1 MNYTG
6 LSILGSMILTLS
18 FASTKLMA
26 NVNMHH
32 ITGNTLLLQTQNS
45 TIDTTKKVEI
55 AEVHIKSSQRAI
67 DSRTT
72 WQLSQGDL
80 RENMGKDLAHQL
92 ANIPGVAI
100 LKTGANISKP
110 IINGLYGSRIIMLN
124 NGVKHESQQWGNDHA
139 PEIDPFFFQ
148 QISVIKNADA
158 VRYGAEAMGGI
169 IRLEPNPISDK
180 KLKGQINIIGN
191 SNGRG
196 GIVNTILEGTK
207 DKFKFRGSITA
218 GKAGNL
224 KTPSYYLGNTGKEEL
239 HSNLQFGYT
248 IGQWNL
254 DLRLSQFNSKI
265 GLFEGAHIGSIDDI
279 LARIN
284 SDEPFEEYNFSYS
297 IRSPRQQVNHQMG
310 KLNATKVYSEG
321 KKLEFTYSYQRNGRK
336 EFDLRRVA
344 SDDTPM
350 ANLKLHTQQIEAIY
364 HAYGAQLGFSGS
376 LQVNNN
382 IAGTGTTPLIPN
394 FDNYNTGLFFKNRHQ
409 IGNSILEYGAR
420 YDYRYFDVAG
430 YRYDHTAV
438 SDAGIVNT
446 YLLQETRHFHNISGA
461 IGISHTINPGI
472 QFKSNASLA
481 WRAPNANELYADG
494 IHHGTGTYEIGNP
507 NLLAERGLKWMN
519 SLEAQYEK
527 FDFKLDLYT
536 QLIDNYIYSNP
547 AVDSVKQT
555 IRGTYPVFLYKQTNA
570 LFFGFDAQLNWQ
582 PTNKLGY
589 TINASWIQAKDITQD
604 RYLPYIP
611 AFRLMHQLTLQLTDH
626 QTTNSYI
633 KLGHQYVAKQKRY
646 ELDSDFAA
654 PPAGYHLVDFAA
666 HTKLFSTEKSAANII
681 FQIDNLFN
689 TKYRDYLDRMRY
701 YSHAQGRN
709 LAIKLQYTF

>member
-6 LSILGSMILTLS
+6 LSILGSMI
-18 FASTKLMA
+18 FAFPFAATPLLA
-26 NVNMHH
+26 NDTMHH
-32 ITGNTLLLQTQNS
+32 MIGNNLFAQTQVGS
-45 TIDTTKKVEI
+45 MDTTKNVEI
-55 AEVHIKSSQRAI
+55 DEVQVKSSKRAI

-72 WQLSQGDL
+72 WQVSQPEL
-80 RENMGKDLAHQL
+80 RESMGKDLAHQL
-92 ANIPGVAI
+92 AQIPGVAI
-100 LKTGANISKP
+100 LKTGTNISKP

-148 QISVIKNADA
+148 QVSVIKNADA

-169 IRLEPNPISDK
+169 VKLEPNPISEE
-180 KLKGQINIIGN
+180 KLAGQINVIGN

-196 GIVNTILEGTK
+196 GVMNAILEGTRN
-207 DKFKFRGSITA
+207 KFKYRWSITA

-239 HSNLQFGYT
+239 HSNFQLGYT

-254 DLRLSQFNSKI
+254 DLRLSQFTTKI
-265 GLFEGAHIGSIDDI
+265 GLFAGAHIGSVDDI
-279 LARIN
+279 LARIG
-284 SDEPFEEYNFSYS
+284 SDEPFEDYDFTYT
-297 IRSPRQQVNHQMG
+297 IQSPRQQVNHQMA
-310 KLNATKVYSEG
+310 KISATKEYSEG

-350 ANLKLHTQQIEAIY
+350 ANLDLHTQQIEAIY

-394 FDNYNTGLFFKNRHQ
+394 FDNYNTGLFIKNRHQ
-409 IGNSILEYGAR
+409 LGSTIFEYGAR

-430 YRYDHTAV
+430 YRYDHTSV

-446 YLLQETRHFHNISGA
+446 YLLQETKHFHNVSGA
-461 IGISHTINPGI
+461 IGISQPINSVI

-494 IHHGTGTYEIGNP
+494 IHHGTGTYEIGNH
-507 NLLAERGLKWMN
+507 NLRAERGLKWMN
-519 SLEAQYEK
+519 SLEAKYEK
-527 FDFKLDLYT
+527 IDFKLDIYT

-547 AVDSVKQT
+547 AIDSVKQT

-570 LFFGFDAQLNWQ
+570 LFYGLDAQLNWE
-582 PTNKLGY
+582 PINKLGY
-589 TINASWIQAKDITQD
+589 LISASWIQAKDISQD

-611 AFRLMHQLTLQLTDH
+611 AFRFMHQLTLQLTD
-626 QTTNSYI
+626 QQATNSYI
-633 KLGHQYVAKQKRY
+633 KLKHQYVASQKRY

-654 PPAGYHLVDFAA
+654 PPAGYQVVDLTA
-666 HTKLFSTEKSAANII
+666 HTKLFSTEKSAANVI

-709 LAIKLQYTF
+709 IAVKLQFTF